1 MATERKPGWFVYI
14 LECSDRTLYTGVA
27 TDVEKRL
34 AEHSAGRGAK
44 YTRTRLP
51 VKLVFSEG
59 ADDRSAALRRE
70 YAIKQL
76 RSAAKHRLIQ
86 TTSCE
91 PIVRKERPD

>member
-1 MATERKPGWFVYI
+1 MAAEREPGWFVYI

-34 AEHSAGRGAK
+34 SEHSAGRGAK

-51 VKLVFSEG
+51 VKLVYSEG

-70 YAIKQL
+70 HAIKRL
-76 RSAAKHRLIQ
+76 RSADKRRLIH
-86 TTSCE
+86 S
-91 PIVRKERPD
+91 DD